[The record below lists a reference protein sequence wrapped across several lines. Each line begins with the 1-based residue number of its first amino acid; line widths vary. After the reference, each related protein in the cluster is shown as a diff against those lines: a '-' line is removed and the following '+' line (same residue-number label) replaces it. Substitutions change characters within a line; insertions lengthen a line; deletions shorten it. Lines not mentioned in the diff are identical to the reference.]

1 MSIVGDYFFEFPA
14 SRGVQGWWSLY
25 KPAVAVFFFLLARFG
40 NFVPPPFVEV
50 LVMGNFPELC
60 QKRDADA

>member
-1 MSIVGDYFFEFPA
+1 MSLSWKVCC
-14 SRGVQGWWSLY
+14 WWSLY

-60 QKRDADA
+60 QKRDAAA